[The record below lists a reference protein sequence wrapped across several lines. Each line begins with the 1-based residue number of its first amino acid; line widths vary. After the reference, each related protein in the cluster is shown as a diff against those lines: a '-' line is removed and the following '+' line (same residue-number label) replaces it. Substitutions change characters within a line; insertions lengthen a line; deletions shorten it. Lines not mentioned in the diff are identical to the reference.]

1 VTYSWRAAEH
11 PPKKQRFELVKRCSR
26 RRPAQPSWSRL
37 SIVLVALC
45 GALALTVGLTGCGA
59 GPGKGSNSPSGK
71 GAAPDFTLESL
82 DGRTVR
88 LSDYLG
94 KKVVLID
101 FWSTTCK
108 PCIAEMPE
116 LVKLW
121 EKYKKDDFIMLGI
134 AGDGPDTIA
143 KVRSIVTDKKMTF
156 PVLLDEDTEVLDIY
170 NPKGEMPHTVVID
183 KKGKIVLERT
193 SFQAGDEASMKSLEK
208 AITDALAAN

>member
-1 VTYSWRAAEH
+1 VN
-11 PPKKQRFELVKRCSR
+11 RCSR
-26 RRPAQPSWSRL
+26 RRPARPWRLRL
-37 SIVLVALC
+37 SIVFVALC
-45 GALALTVGLTGCGA
+45 SALMLTVGLTGCGA
-59 GPGKGSNSPSGK
+59 GKGGGGKTPSSGK
-71 GAAPDFTLESL
+71 GAATDFTLESL
-82 DGRTVR
+82 EGKTVR

-94 KKVVLID
+94 KKVILID

-121 EKYKKDDFIMLGI
+121 EKYKKDDFIMLAI

-143 KVRSIVTDKKMTF
+143 KVRSIVSDKKMTF
-156 PVLLDEDTEVLDIY
+156 PVLLDEETEVLDIY

-183 KKGKIVLERT
+183 RKGRIVLERT